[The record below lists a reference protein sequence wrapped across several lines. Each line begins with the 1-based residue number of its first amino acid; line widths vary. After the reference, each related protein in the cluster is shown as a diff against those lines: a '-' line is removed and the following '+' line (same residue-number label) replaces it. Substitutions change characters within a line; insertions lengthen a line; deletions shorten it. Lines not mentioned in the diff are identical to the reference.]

1 MGTPIMG
8 VIALMGIMPEAEGT
22 TLMSVHNNA
31 TTAPA
36 RAVAGKSTI

>member
-8 VIALMGIMPEAEGT
+8 VIALMGIMPDAEGT
-22 TLMSVHNNA
+22 TLMSVQHNA